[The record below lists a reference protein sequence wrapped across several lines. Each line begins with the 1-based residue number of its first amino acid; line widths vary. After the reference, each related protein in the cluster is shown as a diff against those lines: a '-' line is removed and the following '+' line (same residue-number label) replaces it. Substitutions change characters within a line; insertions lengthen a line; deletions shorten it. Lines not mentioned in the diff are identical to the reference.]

1 MTDLVNL
8 LEDIIPEKNYTTEE
22 KHNLTVLK
30 DTQTGYGGTF
40 ANRIKPLSYDAGYK
54 SDVADE
60 FALSWLWGQ
69 GIEQIPSLFEIGL
82 TPIDLD
88 YDPFDVDNLK
98 GYEEFALD
106 FAEVRNKEHHDF
118 LKAQIDKNNARRT
131 RLAASRRG
139 MSAALLGNILNPE
152 NFVPIPLVKGVSI
165 ARNAIKGGLISGG
178 LVAATEPVR
187 RSLDLTATREETM
200 GYIAAATFF
209 GGLFVG
215 GISAFSKGMHKHTI
229 KPTGGIN
236 KMAEKYWKAHYKTEG
251 RVDWEANGFI
261 YKVKDD
267 LYDVNVTPDRPTN
280 VKQYGRTKL
289 AHLIFKG
296 KQVDK
301 TEVAK
306 QIKILNDEIKLI
318 TEGKK
323 VGITSSLDEQINTAR
338 ANIAKIKKATDNK
351 GQNDEAT
358 ALLGKWV
365 KKYRE
370 LLDQQNK
377 KVAPDKRIAE
387 LRKRIKSL
395 ESKLTR
401 EVKDRLIVDTG
412 RIRRIFEADYHTY
425 SDIIGV
431 IPIPRAKFKNADDFI
446 QFIMKKEINARVYL
460 RRKKGEVLADYE
472 NRLNSRTLIELE
484 TDAVASR
491 RTSTHKILES
501 LASFSNYEKVMR
513 EFSDPY
519 YAKEMQRL
527 TGDYGTAGRNVA
539 LGIPPVT
546 SAMMTSHT
554 KWASH
559 WIRHRY
565 ELNDLFGKYRGI
577 VGNQKKILG
586 MNYKVGG
593 IRATDAFDS
602 LIRRFSNR
610 HTADPELMTHP
621 QFMQSVADAV
631 MDNKI
636 FNDLELNPIIKEGA
650 VVVRRFYK
658 KYADEAKELFMF
670 ESQGNYKRIMMKKLE
685 NIEKLESLLKKDA
698 ERIAT
703 QPSKSLVVKTN
714 KLSKTL
720 EDQAESKFQYYANK
734 EGGQLVGTR
743 ELIVEVTEDLFN
755 QNKLFKVDDIETFAD
770 FKKVFETDKP
780 YARLFK
786 AWDKED
792 YRLDNLLIKGELVP
806 TVTSLKRM
814 NELRSQF
821 EKKWSIKVKAFDAKE
836 SIKHSQT
843 FDSDVITM
851 KKDALFD
858 KEVAKLTE
866 KLQIEALTK
875 PISRL
880 KWKHYNQ
887 LLFRMKSEYQNIR
900 QQFDDLVKDEIAP
913 PYTQPEEFMQR
924 IWLRDVM
931 MDRRDELIG
940 IFAKWF
946 TQHPT
951 IIRKG
956 KIQHLSTDP
965 VAIKK
970 RAENAFDEILGI
982 EAAFLDGDG
991 LAGWGMLKVKNK
1003 QGKVISQHWQS
1014 GVRPLMQRKID
1025 IPNHLVKDFISTDT
1039 PQLMRDYH
1047 MRMSNAIELTNE
1059 FGDRHL
1065 SNYLDSMEMRLIDK
1079 ELNVA
1084 GDWKRITRVLN
1095 AFIDDKDK
1103 MLGTLNIQDPAAMMK
1118 RLPALLKDWASLSFM
1133 GKVIFAALPDSARP
1147 IMNNG
1152 FKKTFGVPIRSWM
1165 KNSEV
1170 YAKQIEGLDY
1180 MAPVLETAANITRQ
1194 RFQMD
1199 GGAVGLGKGFLNQQF
1214 DRVALM
1220 ANKAQGPFYMGN
1232 LLTPWT
1238 HGWKTIQGLV
1248 SIHRFIEDSVKI
1260 QRGTASKFDVD
1271 RLGSYGIDEKA
1282 ADLIANMP
1290 WEKNGSQY
1298 LANGPM
1304 WQTKKGGS
1312 TVFRKFSQ
1320 AVWADY
1326 QRTIVTPTHADTFNM
1341 MHGVLRIDS
1350 EISRNMLRNPVG
1362 RFLGYTNTKYGG
1374 KVSNAWLGLPFQFF
1388 SWAIAANRKLLIS
1401 GLSHRELAPISG
1413 VLAMVTMGILGD
1425 YMKNPRYWSQKN
1437 WEEKLIRGVE
1447 LSGVLALFGDINFSL
1462 ETLSQGTLGARP
1474 SLGQKTRFGDP
1485 DMTDII
1491 GEFTGAGPSIPLDL
1505 LYAFLGDTSFSERSA
1520 TLRRIIPLNT
1530 FWLWDRKF
1538 KDLWQMGEDFI
1549 R

>member
-1 MTDLVNL
+1 M
-8 LEDIIPEKNYTTEE
+8 
-22 KHNLTVLK
+22 
-30 DTQTGYGGTF
+30 
-40 ANRIKPLSYDAGYK
+40 
-54 SDVADE
+54 
-60 FALSWLWGQ
+60 
-69 GIEQIPSLFEIGL
+69 
-82 TPIDLD
+82 
-88 YDPFDVDNLK
+88 
-98 GYEEFALD
+98 
-106 FAEVRNKEHHDF
+106 
-118 LKAQIDKNNARRT
+118 
-131 RLAASRRG
+131 
-139 MSAALLGNILNPE
+139 
-152 NFVPIPLVKGVSI
+152 
-165 ARNAIKGGLISGG
+165 
-178 LVAATEPVR
+178 
-187 RSLDLTATREETM
+187 
-200 GYIAAATFF
+200 
-209 GGLFVG
+209 
-215 GISAFSKGMHKHTI
+215 
-229 KPTGGIN
+229 
-236 KMAEKYWKAHYKTEG
+236 
-251 RVDWEANGFI
+251 
-261 YKVKDD
+261 
-267 LYDVNVTPDRPTN
+267 
-280 VKQYGRTKL
+280 
-289 AHLIFKG
+289 
-296 KQVDK
+296 
-301 TEVAK
+301 
-306 QIKILNDEIKLI
+306 
-318 TEGKK
+318 
-323 VGITSSLDEQINTAR
+323 
-338 ANIAKIKKATDNK
+338 
-351 GQNDEAT
+351 
-358 ALLGKWV
+358 
-365 KKYRE
+365 
-370 LLDQQNK
+370 
-377 KVAPDKRIAE
+377 
-387 LRKRIKSL
+387 
-395 ESKLTR
+395 
-401 EVKDRLIVDTG
+401 
-412 RIRRIFEADYHTY
+412 
-425 SDIIGV
+425 
-431 IPIPRAKFKNADDFI
+431 
-446 QFIMKKEINARVYL
+446 
-460 RRKKGEVLADYE
+460 
-472 NRLNSRTLIELE
+472 
-484 TDAVASR
+484 
-491 RTSTHKILES
+491 
-501 LASFSNYEKVMR
+501 
-513 EFSDPY
+513 
-519 YAKEMQRL
+519 
-527 TGDYGTAGRNVA
+527 
-539 LGIPPVT
+539 
-546 SAMMTSHT
+546 
-554 KWASH
+554 
-559 WIRHRY
+559 
-565 ELNDLFGKYRGI
+565 
-577 VGNQKKILG
+577 
-586 MNYKVGG
+586 
-593 IRATDAFDS
+593 
-602 LIRRFSNR
+602 
-610 HTADPELMTHP
+610 
-621 QFMQSVADAV
+621 
-631 MDNKI
+631 
-636 FNDLELNPIIKEGA
+636 
-650 VVVRRFYK
+650 
-658 KYADEAKELFMF
+658 
-670 ESQGNYKRIMMKKLE
+670 
-685 NIEKLESLLKKDA
+685 
-698 ERIAT
+698 
-703 QPSKSLVVKTN
+703 
-714 KLSKTL
+714 
-720 EDQAESKFQYYANK
+720 
-734 EGGQLVGTR
+734 
-743 ELIVEVTEDLFN
+743 
-755 QNKLFKVDDIETFAD
+755 
-770 FKKVFETDKP
+770 
-780 YARLFK
+780 
-786 AWDKED
+786 
-792 YRLDNLLIKGELVP
+792 
-806 TVTSLKRM
+806 
-814 NELRSQF
+814 RSQF

-956 KIQHLSTDP
+956 KIQYLSTDP

-1248 SIHRFIEDSVKI
+1248 STHRFIEDSVKI
-1260 QRGTASKFDVD
+1260 QGGTASKFDID
-1271 RLGSYGIDEKA
+1271 RLGSYGIDEKT

-1290 WEKNGSQY
+1290 WEKNGTQY
-1298 LANGPM
+1298 VANGKM

-1312 TVFRKFSQ
+1312 TAFRKVSQ
-1320 AVWADY
+1320 AIWADE

-1350 EISRNMLRNPVG
+1350 EISRSMLRNPVG

-1374 KVSNAWLGLPFQFF
+1374 KISNAWLGLPFQFF

-1485 DMTDII
+1485 DLTDII

>member
-40 ANRIKPLSYDAGYK
+40 ANRIKPLSYDAGFK

-60 FALSWLWGQ
+60 FALSWMGQ
-69 GIEQIPSLFEIGL
+69 AIEQTPSLLEIGL
-82 TPIDLD
+82 SPIDFG

-118 LKAQIDKNNARRT
+118 LKAQIDKNKARRT

-139 MSAALLGNILNPE
+139 MSAALLGNILDPI

-165 ARNAIKGGLISGG
+165 AKNAVKGALISGG
-178 LVAATEPVR
+178 LVAGTEPVR
-187 RSLDLTATREETM
+187 RSLDLTSTREETM
-200 GYIAAATFF
+200 GYIAAAAFF

-251 RVDWEANGFI
+251 KIDWEANGFI
-261 YKVKDD
+261 YKVRDD

-323 VGITSSLDEQINTAR
+323 VGILEIP
-338 ANIAKIKKATDNK
+338 K
-351 GQNDEAT
+351 
-358 ALLGKWV
+358 L
-365 KKYRE
+365 RE
-370 LLDQQNK
+370 
-377 KVAPDKRIAE
+377 
-387 LRKRIKSL
+387 RIKSL

-431 IPIPRAKFKNADDFI
+431 TPIPRAKFKSADDFI

-484 TDAVASR
+484 TDAVANR

-513 EFSDPY
+513 EFRDPY

-527 TGDYGTAGRNVA
+527 TGDYGTAGRNIA

-565 ELNDLFGKYRGI
+565 ELNDLFGKYRG
-577 VGNQKKILG
+577 VAGNQKKILG

-602 LIRRFSNR
+602 LIRRFSNK

-621 QFMQSVADAV
+621 QFMQSVADTV

-636 FNDLELNPIIKEGA
+636 FNDPELNPIIKEGA

-755 QNKLFKVDDIETFAD
+755 QNKLFKVDDGDGFFIETFTD
-770 FKKVFETDKP
+770 FKKLFETDKP

-786 AWDKED
+786 AWDKKD
-792 YRLDNLLIKGELVP
+792 YILDKLLIKGELVP
-806 TVTSLKRM
+806 TVFSLKRM
-814 NELRSQF
+814 HELRSQF

-836 SIKHSQT
+836 SIKHSRT

-866 KLQIEALTK
+866 KLQIEALIK

-880 KWKHYNQ
+880 KWKHYNE
-887 LLFRMKSEYQNIR
+887 LLLRMKSEYQNIK
-900 QQFDDLVKDEIAP
+900 QQFDELVKDEIAP

-1103 MLGTLNIQDPAAMMK
+1103 MLGTLNIQDPASFNK
-1118 RLPALLKDWASLSFM
+1118 RSAALLKDWASLSFM

-1152 FKKTFGVPIRSWM
+1152 FKKTFGVPIRTFFRE
-1165 KNSEV
+1165 SEV
-1170 YAKQIEGLDY
+1170 YAKQLEDLTY
-1180 MAPVLETAANITRQ
+1180 MAPITETAANLTRQ

-1199 GGAVGLGKGFLNQQF
+1199 GGAVGLGKGFLNKQF

-1248 SIHRFIEDSVKI
+1248 STHRFIEDSVKI
-1260 QRGTASKFDVD
+1260 SGGTASKFDID

-1290 WEKNGSQY
+1290 WEKNGTQY
-1298 LANGPM
+1298 VANGKM

-1312 TVFRKFSQ
+1312 TVFRKVSQ
-1320 AVWADY
+1320 AIWADE

-1350 EISRNMLRNPVG
+1350 KISRSMLRNPLG
-1362 RFLGYTNTKYGG
+1362 RFLGYTDTKYGG

-1425 YMKNPRYWSQKN
+1425 YMKNPRYWAQKN

>member
-1 MTDLVNL
+1 MAEDLVNL
-8 LEDIIPEKNYTTEE
+8 LEDIRPEKTYTTEE

-40 ANRIKPLSYDAGYK
+40 ANRLKPLSYDAGFK
-54 SDVADE
+54 SDVSDE
-60 FALSWLWGQ
+60 FALSWMGQ
-69 GIEQIPSLFEIGL
+69 AIEQGNPLFEIGL

-88 YDPFDVDNLK
+88 YDPFDVDNIN

-118 LKAQIDKNNARRT
+118 LKAQIDKNKARRT

-139 MSAALLGNILNPE
+139 MSAALLGNILDPI

-165 ARNAIKGGLISGG
+165 ARNAVKGAAISGV
-178 LVAATEPVR
+178 LVAGTEPVR

-200 GYIAAATFF
+200 GYIAAAAFF

-215 GISAFSKGMHKHTI
+215 GISAFSKGMQKHTI

-236 KMAEKYWKAHYKTEG
+236 KMAEKYWRAHYKTEG
-251 RVDWEANGFI
+251 KIDWEATGFI

-267 LYDVNVTPDRPTN
+267 LYDVKVTPDRPTN
-280 VKQYGRTKL
+280 IKQYDRTKL

-323 VGITSSLDEQINTAR
+323 VGMLELP
-338 ANIAKIKKATDNK
+338 K
-351 GQNDEAT
+351 
-358 ALLGKWV
+358 L
-365 KKYRE
+365 RE
-370 LLDQQNK
+370 
-377 KVAPDKRIAE
+377 
-387 LRKRIKSL
+387 RIKSL

-401 EVKDRLIVDTG
+401 EIKDRLIVDTG

-425 SDIIGV
+425 SDIVGV
-431 IPIPRAKFKNADDFI
+431 TPIPRAKFKSADDFI
-446 QFIMKKEINARVYL
+446 QFVMKKEINARVYFK
-460 RRKKGEVLADYE
+460 RKKGEVLADYE
-472 NRLNSRTLIELE
+472 NRLNSRTLTELE
-484 TDAVASR
+484 TDAVANR

-501 LASFSNYEKVMR
+501 LAAFSNYEKVMR
-513 EFSDPY
+513 EFRDPY

-527 TGDYGTAGRNVA
+527 TGDYGTAGRNIA

-593 IRATDAFDS
+593 IRATDAWDS

-610 HTADPELMTHP
+610 HTADPELMTQP
-621 QFMQSVADAV
+621 QFMESVFDAV
-631 MDNKI
+631 IDNKV
-636 FNDLELNPIIKEGA
+636 FNDLVLNPIIREGA
-650 VVVRRFYK
+650 IVVRRFYK

-670 ESQGNYKRIMMKKLE
+670 ESQGNYKRLMEKKLG

-698 ERIAT
+698 ERMVT
-703 QPSKSLVVKTN
+703 QPSKRLVVKTS

-734 EGGQLVGTR
+734 EGAQLVGTR

-755 QNKLFKVDDIETFAD
+755 QNKLFKVNDIETFAD
-770 FKKVFETDKP
+770 FKKVFKTDKP

-786 AWDKED
+786 SQTKED
-792 YRLDNLLIKGELVP
+792 YNIDNFEIDIPAIG
-806 TVTSLKRM
+806 SLEKLH
-814 NELRSQF
+814 NFRSQF
-821 EKKWSIKVKAFDAKE
+821 EKKFSIKVKTFDTKE
-836 SIKHSQT
+836 SIKHSRI
-843 FDSDVITM
+843 FDSDVVTM

-866 KLQIEALTK
+866 KLQIEALIK
-875 PISRL
+875 PISRI

-887 LLFRMKSEYQNIR
+887 QLLRMKSEYQNIR
-900 QQFDDLVKDEIAP
+900 QQFDDLVKDDIAP

-931 MDRRDELIG
+931 IARRDELIG

-991 LAGWGMLKVKNK
+991 LAGWGMLKVKDA
-1003 QGKVISQHWQS
+1003 QGKVISQHWQA

-1025 IPNHLVKDFISTDT
+1025 IPNHLVKDFISSDT

-1118 RLPALLKDWASLSFM
+1118 RLPALLKDWASLAFM
-1133 GKVIFAALPDSARP
+1133 GKVIFAALPDAARP

-1152 FKKTFGVPIRSWM
+1152 FKKTFGVPIRAFFRE
-1165 KNSEV
+1165 SEV
-1170 YAKQIEGLDY
+1170 YAKQLQD
-1180 MAPVLETAANITRQ
+1180 L
-1194 RFQMD
+1194 
-1199 GGAVGLGKGFLNQQF
+1199 
-1214 DRVALM
+1214 
-1220 ANKAQGPFYMGN
+1220 
-1232 LLTPWT
+1232 
-1238 HGWKTIQGLV
+1238 KT
-1248 SIHRFIEDSVKI
+1248 
-1260 QRGTASKFDVD
+1260 
-1271 RLGSYGIDEKA
+1271 
-1282 ADLIANMP
+1282 
-1290 WEKNGSQY
+1290 
-1298 LANGPM
+1298 
-1304 WQTKKGGS
+1304 
-1312 TVFRKFSQ
+1312 
-1320 AVWADY
+1320 
-1326 QRTIVTPTHADTFNM
+1326 
-1341 MHGVLRIDS
+1341 
-1350 EISRNMLRNPVG
+1350 
-1362 RFLGYTNTKYGG
+1362 
-1374 KVSNAWLGLPFQFF
+1374 
-1388 SWAIAANRKLLIS
+1388 
-1401 GLSHRELAPISG
+1401 
-1413 VLAMVTMGILGD
+1413 
-1425 YMKNPRYWSQKN
+1425 
-1437 WEEKLIRGVE
+1437 
-1447 LSGVLALFGDINFSL
+1447 
-1462 ETLSQGTLGARP
+1462 
-1474 SLGQKTRFGDP
+1474 
-1485 DMTDII
+1485 
-1491 GEFTGAGPSIPLDL
+1491 
-1505 LYAFLGDTSFSERSA
+1505 
-1520 TLRRIIPLNT
+1520 
-1530 FWLWDRKF
+1530 
-1538 KDLWQMGEDFI
+1538 
-1549 R
+1549 